1 LPEDKHDELPRARA
15 FWSGTI
21 TFGLV
26 NIPVDLFA
34 AVHGRRTVMKMVDA
48 DGEPLGRRYVCPRDD
63 ETLSAGDIVRGYETA
78 KGKLVVVT
86 DEELESVAPEMS
98 RDIELRRF
106 LPLERI
112 APAYFDRPYLLAP
125 AGRSTRAYR
134 LLAKTM
140 QRTGRVGIGTFVM
153 RGHQYLVAILSDGG
167 LLRAETLRFA
177 GELRT
182 PADVGLPKPVKAGAR
197 TVKALEQAIAAL
209 ERDAL
214 DEEEMADR
222 YAEEIRSLAEAKAK
236 KRKDVIAQAAPAE
249 EEDEEPVGG
258 GNVIDLM
265 QVLRDRLAAKAR
277 VKKATASPD
286 RPRKA
291 APEGKQHAKEAASVL
306 MELSK
311 EDLYQRAQDLGIA
324 GRSKMSKKALL
335 DAVSRAT

>member
-1 LPEDKHDELPRARA
+1 MPEDKRDEAPRARA

-34 AVHGRRTVMKMVDA
+34 AVHGRRTSMKMVDA

-63 ETLSAGDIVRGYETA
+63 ETLAAEDIVRGYETE
-78 KGKLVVVT
+78 KGKMVVIT
-86 DEELESVAPEMS
+86 DEELASVAPEMS

-106 LPLERI
+106 VPLEQI

-125 AGRSTRAYR
+125 SGRSARAYR

-153 RGHQYLVAILSDGG
+153 RGHQYLVAILSDGA

-177 GELRT
+177 DELRT
-182 PADVGLPKPVKAGAR
+182 PADVGLPKPAKPGAKA
-197 TVKALEQAIAAL
+197 VKALGQAIEAL
-209 ERDAL
+209 ERKVL
-214 DEEEMADR
+214 DEDEMADR

-236 KRKDVIAQAAPAE
+236 KRKDVIEQAGAAE
-249 EEDEEPVGG
+249 EEDADAAG

-265 QVLRDRLAAKAR
+265 QVLRARLAAKAQ
-277 VKKATASPD
+277 VKKATAAPD
-286 RPRKA
+286 YPRKA
-291 APEGKQHAKEAASVL
+291 AAAEHRSKDAPGAL
-306 MELSK
+306 TALSK

-335 DAVSRAT
+335 EAVRHAS